1 MTDFLTENIRLNLL
15 PEKMGMIYSQIKKLF
30 ELLQLIIFY
39 RVVFWVVFVFALYG
53 SVSGQK
59 PPTAY
64 TDSQGQLFYSSL
76 DNWYSRKL
84 KESSLLSGE
93 TIDLYGVG
101 KVSAGADLFDLKLK
115 DKTSPWGTTN
125 VYAKM
130 VLDVGNTRVIP
141 EKRGDGYCARLETKI
156 RKDNIAGFEVEVLL
170 AGTLFL
176 GETAEPVK
184 GLKDPEKNAS
194 QGIPFTGMPKAVKF
208 DYKYHIGK
216 NRVVATTN
224 VKPGTGEDRA
234 DFSIILQKRLE
245 DRDGNVFATR
255 IGGNRQFFTGTVN
268 QWVNGAVFPVFYGDA
283 TNLPQYDPKTM
294 GLLPSVGTVY
304 VKNSKGVLV
313 PLVETGWG
321 KPGEKPTHM
330 IMYFTSSY
338 EGMKYTGSTESVF
351 WVDNIELIY

>member
-1 MTDFLTENIRLNLL
+1 MILNKKDSFMNSSRHFKFQIVTLTVLI
-15 PEKMGMIYSQIKKLF
+15 
-30 ELLQLIIFY
+30 LIIFNGN
-39 RVVFWVVFVFALYG
+39 LYA
-53 SVSGQK
+53 QK
-59 PPTAY
+59 PPVNY
-64 TDSQGQLFYSSL
+64 TDGNGQLKYASL

-84 KESSLLSGE
+84 KESSLLSGKVIE
-93 TIDLYGVG
+93 LYGVG
-101 KVSAGADLFDLKLK
+101 KVNTSADFTDMKLK
-115 DKTSPWGTTN
+115 DNSSPWATTN
-125 VYAKM
+125 IYAKM

-156 RKDNIAGFEVEVLL
+156 RKDNIAGFKVDVLL

-184 GLKDPEKNAS
+184 GMKDPEKNAS

-216 NRVVATTN
+216 SRVVATTN
-224 VKPGTGEDRA
+224 VKPVAGEDRA
-234 DFSIILQKRLE
+234 DFSIILQKRWE
-245 DRDGNVFATR
+245 DAEGNVFATR
-255 IGGNRQFFTGTVN
+255 IGGNRLFFTGTVN
-268 QWVNGAVFPVFYGDA
+268 QWVNGATYPVYYGDV
-283 TNLPQYDPKTM
+283 TKLPQYDAKTM
-294 GLLPSVGTVY
+294 GLIPSVGNVY

-321 KPGEKPTHM
+321 KPGEKPTHI

-351 WVDNIELIY
+351 WVDNIELVY

>member
-1 MTDFLTENIRLNLL
+1 MNYR
-15 PEKMGMIYSQIKKLF
+15 QINKRIG
-30 ELLQLIIFY
+30 LLQLVSFY
-39 RVVFWVVFVFALYG
+39 RDAYMLAFVLLLSG

-59 PPTAY
+59 PPTAF
-64 TDSQGQLFYSSL
+64 TNSHGQLFYSSL

-84 KESSLLSGE
+84 KESVILSGK

-101 KVSAGADLFDLKLK
+101 KVSPEADLFDLKLK

-184 GLKDPEKNAS
+184 GMKDPEKNAN

-208 DYKYHIGK
+208 DYKYHVGK
-216 NRVVATTN
+216 KRVVATTN
-224 VKPGTGEDRA
+224 VKPVDGEDRT
-234 DFSIILQKRLE
+234 DFAIILQKRWE
-245 DRDGNVFATR
+245 DKDGNVFATR
-255 IGGNRQFFTGTVN
+255 IGGYRQFFTGTES
-268 QWVNGAVFPVFYGDA
+268 QWVNGATFPVFYGDA
-283 TNLPQYDPKTM
+283 TNLPQYDPETM
-294 GLLPSVGTVY
+294 GLIPSVGRVF
-304 VKNSKGVLV
+304 VKNSKGALV

-321 KPGEKPTHM
+321 KPGEKPTHI

-351 WVDNIELIY
+351 WVDNIELVY

>member
-1 MTDFLTENIRLNLL
+1 MILNKKDSFMNSSRPFKFQIFWFTVLIL
-15 PEKMGMIYSQIKKLF
+15 MIF
-30 ELLQLIIFY
+30 T
-39 RVVFWVVFVFALYG
+39 G
-53 SVSGQK
+53 HVSAQK
-59 PPTAY
+59 PSANF
-64 TDSQGQLFYSSL
+64 TDGNGQLKYSLL

-84 KESSLLSGE
+84 KESSLLSGN
-93 TIDLYGVG
+93 TIELYGVG
-101 KVSAGADLFDLKLK
+101 KVSAVADLTDLKLK
-115 DKTSPWGTTN
+115 DNSSPWATTN
-125 VYAKM
+125 IYARM

-156 RKDNIAGFEVEVLL
+156 RKDNIAGFKVDVLL

-176 GETAEPVK
+176 GETIEPVK
-184 GLKDPEKNAS
+184 GMKEPEKSAS

-216 NRVVATTN
+216 TRVEATTN
-224 VKPGTGEDRA
+224 VKAVTGEDKA
-234 DFSIILQKRLE
+234 DFSILLQKRWE
-245 DRDGNVFATR
+245 DSNGNVFATR
-255 IGGNRQFFTGTVN
+255 IGGNRLFFTGTVN
-268 QWVNGAVFPVFYGDA
+268 QWVNGATYPVYYGDA

-294 GLLPSVGTVY
+294 GLIPSVGKVY

-313 PLVETGWG
+313 PLVEKGWG
-321 KPGEKPTHM
+321 KPGETPTHM